1 MKSEGTLAATL
12 DQLARLVDR
21 SQSGPSV
28 SDELRD
34 RSRARCLSLAQAIGS
49 DDAGRALAVIA
60 FASELFCAAAVDF
73 AAHPAA
79 AERFIEQFERITGL
93 GRVALGREVLRWP
106 QLPMLVTDVAI
117 EVQLALLRAF
127 TQRPRRFV
135 VGAVAKRRA
144 QMRLTRRFPRPPV
157 PLRLASPQSRCC
169 NARGPTSY
177 SSAPRSGSV
186 STAGRTNLR
195 R

>member
-1 MKSEGTLAATL
+1 MNSEGTLAATL
-12 DQLARLVDR
+12 DQLARLVDQ

-34 RSRARCLSLAQAIGS
+34 RSRARCLSLAPAIGS
-49 DDAGRALAVIA
+49 DDAGRALALIA
-60 FASELFCAAAVDF
+60 FASELFCAAVVDF

-106 QLPMLVTDVAI
+106 QLPMLMTDVAI
-117 EVQLALLRAF
+117 EVQLALLLAF
-127 TQRPRRFV
+127 AQAHAVSLWAQWPSGELKCVSHAGSLDV
-135 VGAVAKRRA
+135 VGAPAREAAVALLQR
-144 QMRLTRRFPRPPV
+144 
-157 PLRLASPQSRCC
+157 
-169 NARGPTSY
+169 RGPGRY
-177 SSAPRSGSV
+177 SSAPRSGSD
-186 STAGRTNLR
+186 SSAGSMNPR